1 MIRCFIVDLALKI
14 KTMEKK
20 SGFDITSSVFL
31 FEVDLINFVVIKMS
45 GLNGTT
51 AAPQLQPH
59 GKHIPRRQCIPILY
73 TKGTHYD
80 VGFDVVIFDKKILL
94 STYKIFFLIL
104 SLI

>member
-1 MIRCFIVDLALKI
+1 M
-14 KTMEKK
+14 
-20 SGFDITSSVFL
+20 
-31 FEVDLINFVVIKMS
+31 N

-80 VGFDVVIFDKKILL
+80 VGFDVVIFDKKIPFIYL
-94 STYKIFFLIL
+94 
-104 SLI
+104 